1 MDNVTLLR
9 LIPLLLGAGCMAVL
23 YFTPYIIGR
32 RKPNAG
38 TIPHPGTIRKLI
50 VQISVSELPTIR
62 ELIGW
67 VNGVSETP
75 LYLPPLSNGSP
86 RPD

>member
-50 VQISVSELPTIR
+50 VQISVSELPTTR
-62 ELIGW
+62 
-67 VNGVSETP
+67 
-75 LYLPPLSNGSP
+75 
-86 RPD
+86 